1 MQAWFH
7 KKLRLLDPPRD
18 IAHYRA
24 KHCRTRKLH
33 PVPEDVG
40 SWLCTFPDTL
50 IRWMCPWWRLQHV
63 TVHSYTYC
71 VPIAGLHS
79 ATFYNPSRLC
89 RQYGQKQRI
98 TEPVHEFEPGPLS
111 QNFVDNLLRTWP
123 RRTVLRHID
132 YDGDMST
139 DDPYKEWIQL
149 QQNER
154 NEFVVNKR
162 TRELL
167 ASSAQ
172 KRRRS

>member
-1 MQAWFH
+1 MT
-7 KKLRLLDPPRD
+7 
-18 IAHYRA
+18 I
-24 KHCRTRKLH
+24 
-33 PVPEDVG
+33 
-40 SWLCTFPDTL
+40 
-50 IRWMCPWWRLQHV
+50 
-63 TVHSYTYC
+63 HSYTYC

-79 ATFYNPSRLC
+79 ATFYNLSRLC
-89 RQYGQKQRI
+89 RQFGQKQLI
-98 TEPVHEFEPGPLS
+98 TELVLEFEPGPLS
-111 QNFVDNLLRTWP
+111 QNFMDNLVRTWP

-139 DDPYKEWIQL
+139 DDHYKEWIQL